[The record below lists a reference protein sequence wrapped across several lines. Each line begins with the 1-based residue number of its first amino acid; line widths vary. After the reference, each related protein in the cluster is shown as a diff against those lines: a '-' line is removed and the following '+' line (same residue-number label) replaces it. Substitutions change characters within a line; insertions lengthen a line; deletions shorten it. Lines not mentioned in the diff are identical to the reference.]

1 MPSSEKP
8 AMLPV
13 SSDFAYLLPLETRWA
28 DNDQYGHLNNAVY
41 YQLFD
46 TVINRFLLSHQ
57 LVDPARGE
65 EIFVVAETG
74 CRFFSETAYPE
85 QLQIGLSLS
94 HIGSS
99 SLRYQLGLFNSTQDA
114 ACATGFFVHVRI
126 NRQTRKPVP
135 LTAEMKAVLRPYS
148 AAAG

>member
-8 AMLPV
+8 ATLPV
-13 SSDFAYLLPLETRWA
+13 SSDFAYLLSLETRWA

-57 LVDPARGE
+57 LVDPARGG

-74 CRFFSETAYPE
+74 CQFFSEVAYPE

-94 HIGSS
+94 HIGTS
-99 SLRYQLGLFNSTQDA
+99 SLRYQLGLFNSTQDT

-135 LTAEMKAVLRPYS
+135 LTAEMKAVLRRYS